1 MAIVNPN
8 NYVTHDEVE
17 NSYEFK
23 LVKRILKR
31 EFPWILDVIAP
42 SDEEINQYN
51 LIFPDIVIDP
61 FILQKEK
68 EWPIVSYL
76 RYYLTGGISHHSP
89 YTYQSSYLSTMYNVG
104 REETQELQDD
114 VENTMRS
121 IAKSNAIPSDLKLGK
136 GRTFAVGSWIVPAVE
151 DIPSDAVFTDVKRTD

>member
-1 MAIVNPN
+1 MAVEPQ

-23 LVKRILKR
+23 LMKRILKK
-31 EFPWILDVIAP
+31 EFPWIIDVKVP

-51 LIFPDIVIDP
+51 LIFVDIFIDP

-76 RYYLTGGISHHSP
+76 KYYLTGGRSHHDP
-89 YTYQSSYLSTMYNVG
+89 YTYQSSYLSTLYNVD
-104 REETQELQDD
+104 RQETQEVQDD
-114 VENTMRS
+114 VETTMRS
-121 IAKSNAIPSDLKLGK
+121 ISKSNAIPSDLKLGK
-136 GRTFAVGSWIVPAVE
+136 GRSFAVGSWIVPAVK